1 MRGKGGEGKSQDATL
16 TADAAALFRM
26 QGVKGLWKK
35 NLRQAGVTFLLFFF
49 LIYSN
54 HRFGTVDLT
63 LVPQKL

>member
-1 MRGKGGEGKSQDATL
+1 MPHSLLMLQLCFGCRGSKD
-16 TADAAALFRM
+16 
-26 QGVKGLWKK
+26 WKK